1 MCSNKIVIPPLDIGL
16 NNSATSLVKKREASA
31 SASCL
36 APLISCAERLSPS
49 HSQTG
54 QHDHGGGGGADLLQ
68 STDLL
73 PNARF
78 PARTPPRV
86 AMARWRLGEDKPQ
99 AALPGASLTLI
110 MRSRGSA
117 ASPKPRRMCLREKSR

>member
-1 MCSNKIVIPPLDIGL
+1 MFQQDRHPPPLDIGL

-31 SASCL
+31 SPSCL

-49 HSQTG
+49 HTQTG
-54 QHDHGGGGGADLLQ
+54 QHDHGGGGADLLH

-110 MRSRGSA
+110 VRSRGSA